1 MKYILTL
8 IITAVLA
15 VVSLRHWSEIGPIG
29 PEQIFG
35 AFIMYIAAPQLITW
49 AVSETIKDIRFK
61 R

>member
-8 IITAVLA
+8 IITTVFTVA
-15 VVSLRHWSEIGPIG
+15 SLFAWVENGTIGIA
-29 PEQIFG
+29 QILG

>member
-1 MKYILTL
+1 MKYVLTL
-8 IITAVLA
+8 IITTVFA
-15 VVSLRHWSEIGPIG
+15 VVSLFAWVENGTIGIA
-29 PEQIFG
+29 QILG